1 MWVKD
6 REEEEGG
13 GLLSGKSKN
22 NKKNMIKEIDK
33 IQEVKDNLLQA
44 WAERET
50 IQNKAT
56 MHCLSFLF
64 SLVLM
69 MSRFILVQLLHFT
82 LFLWVEKACDSFKFF
97 DLMHFVSFFFF
108 LCQ

>member
-1 MWVKD
+1 MRQIEGKNLDCNTNKMKYMWVKD

-44 WAERET
+44 
-50 IQNKAT
+50 
-56 MHCLSFLF
+56 
-64 SLVLM
+64 
-69 MSRFILVQLLHFT
+69 
-82 LFLWVEKACDSFKFF
+82 
-97 DLMHFVSFFFF
+97 
-108 LCQ
+108 